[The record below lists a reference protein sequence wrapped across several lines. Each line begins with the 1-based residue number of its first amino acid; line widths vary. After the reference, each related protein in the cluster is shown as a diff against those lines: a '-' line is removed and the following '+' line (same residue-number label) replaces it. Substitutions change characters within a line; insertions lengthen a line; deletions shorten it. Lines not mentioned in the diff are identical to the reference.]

1 MEGYIVCVIFI
12 LTMTII
18 IVLSYFKKKNV
29 EKKINNII
37 KEYNFT
43 QKGFNIINDI
53 NSFKKKFD
61 KGRHVILITNNKNGY
76 ITINVAIEFKTSTK
90 IKLQSFFEKI
100 KFNAKIAK
108 NKNLIKLSF
117 LNKDELCY

>member
-43 QKGFNIINDI
+43 QKGFNITNDI
-53 NSFKKKFD
+53 NYFKKKFD